1 MKSLVLCPVN
11 DNGDNDCKYYYCDSS
26 YVDSIVSNS
35 ERKSSITIK
44 ITLTVMICNWY
55 VIMIV
60 VLDKDDDYSDDYRC
74 VEYKILGMLGTF
86 YAEYFS

>member
-1 MKSLVLCPVN
+1 
-11 DNGDNDCKYYYCDSS
+11 
-26 YVDSIVSNS
+26 
-35 ERKSSITIK
+35 
-44 ITLTVMICNWY
+44 MICNWY